1 MRKHFLNG
9 AFSGFTKSAVNDSS
23 NYNAAF
29 KKNFVIILIKT
40 LQFSSDL
47 NVSFENIPYQDF
59 NETYNCNF

>member
-1 MRKHFLNG
+1 MALSLASQKVQ
-9 AFSGFTKSAVNDSS
+9 SNDSS

-40 LQFSSDL
+40 LQFSSNL
-47 NVSFENIPYQDF
+47 NVSFENIPYKDF

>member
-1 MRKHFLNG
+1 MSKHFLNG
-9 AFSGFTKSAVNDSS
+9 AFSGFTKSSVNDSS

-40 LQFSSDL
+40 LQFSSNL
-47 NVSFENIPYQDF
+47 NVSFENIPFQDF

>member
-1 MRKHFLNG
+1 MALSLASQKVQ
-9 AFSGFTKSAVNDSS
+9 SNDSS
-23 NYNAAF
+23 NHAAF

-40 LQFSSDL
+40 LQFSSNL

>member
-1 MRKHFLNG
+1 MALSLASQKVQ
-9 AFSGFTKSAVNDSS
+9 SNDSS
-23 NYNAAF
+23 NHNAAF

-40 LQFSSDL
+40 LQFSSNL